1 METILVDQLSRC
13 SENFPI
19 LCGFF
24 IITTGI
30 YESLKNSSIIHTENY
45 SKEMNV

>member
-13 SENFPI
+13 SENFPT

-24 IITTGI
+24 IIAT
-30 YESLKNSSIIHTENY
+30 YKSFENSSIIHTENY
-45 SKEMNV
+45 SKEVNV

>member
-24 IITTGI
+24 IITV

>member
-24 IITTGI
+24 TITI
-30 YESLKNSSIIHTENY
+30 YESLKNFSIIHTENY